1 MGRLSGKTALVTGA
15 GSGVGE
21 ACMKLFLEEGARV
34 VGVGRTEAR
43 LAEALARLPDA
54 SEEKARVIAADVS
67 TEEGVARAVEGV
79 EKAFGGIDILVHAA
93 GVGYSWEKNSPGSMA
108 DVVGATPDKWVE
120 VMGINCNAY
129 YLLCRAIVPRM
140 REAGGGAIVGV
151 ASISGF
157 QGLPVAHAYTAAK
170 AAMINL
176 TRSMSVAYVKDNI
189 RVNCIAPGFI
199 ETPMVEDVLNLFDD
213 ADTAEQL
220 TPMCRP
226 GTPREMAFGCLYLAS
241 DESTYCSG
249 TVLVIDGGTTA
260 RQ

>member
-15 GSGVGE
+15 GSGVGA
-21 ACMKLFLEEGARV
+21 ACMALFLENGARV
-34 VGVGRTEAR
+34 VGVGRTESRLQESLAAVPDTLQANAR
-43 LAEALARLPDA
+43 I
-54 SEEKARVIAADVS
+54 VAADIS
-67 TEEGVARAVEGV
+67 TEAGVSAAVAAVEQ
-79 EKAFGGIDILVHAA
+79 AFGDIDILVHAA
-93 GVGYSWEKNSPGSMA
+93 GVGYSWEKQSPGSMA
-108 DVVGATPDKWVE
+108 DVVGAAPDKWSE
-120 VMGINCNAY
+120 VMRINCDAY
-129 YLLCRAIVPRM
+129 YLLCRSIVPRM
-140 REAGGGAIVGV
+140 QAIGGGAIVGV
-151 ASISGF
+151 TSISGF
-157 QGLPVAHAYTAAK
+157 QGLPAAHAYTAAK
-170 AAMINL
+170 GAMINL

-226 GTPREMAFGCLYLAS
+226 GTAREMAYGCLYLAS